1 MPTIEDWAQA
11 ISLRLSD
18 EWDGKTEWPDDA
30 ELLRK
35 ILCRLFR
42 NNPKEC
48 QALIGT
54 GIIEENYFEPL
65 K

>member
-1 MPTIEDWAQA
+1 MPTNKDWAYA
-11 ISLRLSD
+11 ISLRISD

-35 ILCRLFR
+35 TLYQLFK

-48 QALIGT
+48 QTLIGT

-65 K
+65 R